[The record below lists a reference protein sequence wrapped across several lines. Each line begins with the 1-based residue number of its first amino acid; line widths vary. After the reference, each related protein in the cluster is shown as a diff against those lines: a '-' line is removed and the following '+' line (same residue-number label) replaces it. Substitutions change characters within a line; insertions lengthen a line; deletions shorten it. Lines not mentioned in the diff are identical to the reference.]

1 MIVAETHAIN
11 QNNLFIKQKNET
23 CKHTQWTQPRDM
35 KTYYVWEKGSNKPA
49 TVSNAICSGCGE
61 HILIKTDLMVLK
73 ELSNK
78 EKNYLKAALR
88 ELENCMPPN
97 EERAEVQRLQERVDG
112 MMYKQ

>member
-1 MIVAETHAIN
+1 MIIAKTSAIN
-11 QNNLFIKQKNET
+11 QNNLFIKQKTET
-23 CKHTQWTQPRDM
+23 CTHTNWTQPKDI

-49 TVSNAICSGCGE
+49 IVSNAICSGCGE

-73 ELSNK
+73 ELEDK
-78 EKNYLKAALR
+78 EKNYLKAGLR
-88 ELENCMPPN
+88 ELENCMLPN